1 MKKKVLVLL
10 VLGAF
15 VASIAL
21 AQAQQKARTPG
32 DYVKELLAL
41 SGADRADR
49 NIIEADR
56 SSGNYLFV
64 PLYKGNTLIGYGTWA
79 QGVKIYSHRE
89 DLIAIIN
96 PDGTLQ
102 NFLPI
107 DANEKHPEVRDLKWR
122 SKFFGMDYKRD
133 FIHSADVS
141 SGSTFSSIMF
151 VAELKGMLFA
161 FNEYVV
167 KAGKVKK

>member
-1 MKKKVLVLL
+1 MKRAFLLILIVLV
-10 VLGAF
+10 AF
-15 VASIAL
+15 TGF
-21 AQAQQKARTPG
+21 AQQQKVRTPA

-56 SSGNYLFV
+56 SSGNYVFV
-64 PLYKGNTLIGYGTWA
+64 PLYKGDKVIGYGTWA
-79 QGVKIYSHRE
+79 QGIKIYSHRE
-89 DLIAIIN
+89 DLIAVIN

-107 DANEKHPEVRDLKWR
+107 DANQRHPEMRDLKWR
-122 SKFFGMDYKRD
+122 SKFFGMKYDRD
-133 FIHSADVS
+133 FIHKADVS

-151 VAELKGMLFA
+151 VAELKTMLFA
-161 FNEYVV
+161 FEEYIV
-167 KAGKVKK
+167 KAGKLKN

>member
-1 MKKKVLVLL
+1 MKKALLICLALL
-10 VLGAF
+10 VVTSVF
-15 VASIAL
+15 
-21 AQAQQKARTPG
+21 AQQQKARTQG
-32 DYVKELLAL
+32 DYVRELMAL

-64 PLYKGNTLIGYGTWA
+64 PLYKGDKLIGYGTWA

-89 DLIAIIN
+89 DLIAVIN

-107 DANEKHPEVRDLKWR
+107 DANERHPEMRDLKWR
-122 SKFFGMDYKRD
+122 SKFFGMNYKRD
-133 FIHSADVS
+133 FIHNADVS

-151 VAELKGMLFA
+151 FAELKSMLFA
-161 FNEYVV
+161 FEEYVV
-167 KAGKVKK
+167 KAGKLKK